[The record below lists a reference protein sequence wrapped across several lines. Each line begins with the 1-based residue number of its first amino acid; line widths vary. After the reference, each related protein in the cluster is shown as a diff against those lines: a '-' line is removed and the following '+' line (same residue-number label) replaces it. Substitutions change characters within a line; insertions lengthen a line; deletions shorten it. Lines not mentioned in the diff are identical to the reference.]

1 MLHPVIAL
9 DLMHAIRD
17 DQLEAASQDRL
28 AASARA
34 DEAALEPTI
43 RTGADNEVVRFGK
56 RYLREAGDRIAA

>member
-1 MLHPVIAL
+1 
-9 DLMHAIRD
+9 MHAIRD